1 MTLLEIS
8 AVMVIGALLAA
19 SVIPAMSR
27 ADDARRGAG
36 VVEAERLLTYA
47 RERAI
52 ASGMPVGAGI
62 DAGAGTIELWTITP
76 GQAPT
81 VLATPLGEP
90 TPAALLTARF
100 GVAIER
106 VEIPLGAGPGAGG
119 ASSVLW
125 FDHAG
130 VPHAR
135 DENGTFVGTTVGDT
149 EIRFGHGP
157 RILAKAVSGLV
168 ETVDP

>member
-27 ADDARRGAG
+27 ADDARRGVG
-36 VVEAERLLTYA
+36 VAEVHRLLTYA

-52 ASGMPVGAGI
+52 ASGMPVGVRI
-62 DAGAGTIELWTITP
+62 DPGTGTLELLTIVP
-76 GQAPT
+76 GSAPAA
-81 VLATPLGEP
+81 LATPLGEP
-90 TPAALLTARF
+90 TPAVLLEERF
-100 GVAIER
+100 RITIGR
-106 VEIPLGAGPGAGG
+106 VDIPLGSGPGAGDPP
-119 ASSVLW
+119 VLW

-135 DENGTFVGTTVGDT
+135 DAGGGLIAATVDDS
-149 EIRFGHGP
+149 EIGFDHGP
-157 RILAKAVSGLV
+157 RILVSAVSGLV
-168 ETVDP
+168 EVITP

>member
-19 SVIPAMSR
+19 SVIPAMAR
-27 ADDARRGAG
+27 TDDARRGAG
-36 VVEAERLLTYA
+36 VAEAERLLTYA

-52 ASGMPVGAGI
+52 GSGMPVGASVDPGLGTVDLLTI
-62 DAGAGTIELWTITP
+62 AAGT
-76 GQAPT
+76 GPT
-81 VLATPLGEP
+81 VLPTPMGES

-100 GVAIER
+100 GVSIER
-106 VEIPLGAGPGAGG
+106 FEMPLGGG
-119 ASSVLW
+119 GGGGDNSVLW

-135 DENGTFVGTTVGDT
+135 NAAGAFVAATVGDA
-149 EIRFGHGP
+149 EIVFAHGP
-157 RILAKAVSGLV
+157 RVVVRAVSGLV
-168 ETVDP
+168 EVDAP